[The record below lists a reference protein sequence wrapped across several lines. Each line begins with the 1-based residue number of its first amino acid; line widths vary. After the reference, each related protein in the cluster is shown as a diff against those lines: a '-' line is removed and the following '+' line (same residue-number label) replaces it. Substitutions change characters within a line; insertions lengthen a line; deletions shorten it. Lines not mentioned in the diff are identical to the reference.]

1 MSNHLDVFCN
11 YLLLTS
17 SAPDISTEVVNS
29 FGFSFAKKLLYTPL
43 NTVPARIFL
52 REGMEN

>member
-1 MSNHLDVFCN
+1 MSNLLAVFCN

-17 SAPDISTEVVNS
+17 SAPDISTKVLTHLDS
-29 FGFSFAKKLLYTPL
+29 IFTKKLLSAPL

-52 REGMEN
+52 RVEMEN